1 MGIHKLNIKMYKVLI
16 VALALAAPAL
26 AVLPLVLE
34 TTSTTAAS
42 VSTVTASTTLLSASA
57 ATGLF
62 VAVGIAKA
70 IGVGLL
76 ARELASRSKRDVS
89 GPSTLGKESSFSII
103 SQLEPAQCYRRL
115 VCDVATGKM
124 PADESDNVILA
135 PFEGASVKDAD
146 ITSQSFDFL
155 VAAEAGR
162 QLQSVEKCELRY
174 TCPLSS
180 TQLRE
185 IFREI

>member
-26 AVLPLVLE
+26 ATFPLILE
-34 TTSTTAAS
+34 TTSTVAG
-42 VSTVTASTTLLSASA
+42 VSTVTGSTTLLSASA

-62 VAVGIAKA
+62 AVVGIAKA
-70 IGVGLL
+70 IGIGLL
-76 ARELASRSKRDVS
+76 LREAARSKRSIES
-89 GPSTLGKESSFSII
+89 GPTTLGQESSFSII

-115 VCDVATGKM
+115 VCDVASGKM